1 MRNSFA
7 DTFYE
12 LGKEDPKL
20 VVVVADISPAGSI
33 AKFRDEFPERFVNT
47 GCAEQI
53 MIGLCAGMALRGL
66 RPFAYT
72 IATFALYRA
81 FEMVRDD
88 IGYQELPITVVGIGG
103 GVTYCTLGGTH
114 HAMEDVAIASAI
126 PNMTVIAPCD
136 PEETRLVTKW
146 CAQQNNGPVYLRLGK
161 AGEPVLTSN
170 AVDPFEIGKI
180 RYLQK
185 GTETCIISY
194 GPTVFTAIN
203 LAVKLEEEK
212 GESVSVV
219 SCHTIKPLD
228 AEGISRALKGH
239 KRIIVM
245 EEHVPHGGLGSRVKE
260 IASDSGVNCEL
271 KTFSLKEKF
280 IHHYGTHD
288 ELLTA
293 HSFDLN
299 TFYSCL

>member
-1 MRNSFA
+1 VRNSFA

-33 AKFRDEFPERFVNT
+33 AKFRDEFPERFINT

-72 IATFALYRA
+72 IATFALYRP

-146 CAQQNNGPVYLRLGK
+146 CAQQNIGPVYLRLGK

-170 AVDPFEIGKI
+170 AVDPFEVGKI
-180 RYLQK
+180 RYLKK

-194 GPTVFTAIN
+194 GPTVLTAIN
-203 LAVKLEEEK
+203 LAAKLEEEK

-228 AEGISRALKGH
+228 AEGISRALKEH
-239 KRIIVM
+239 KRVIVM

-288 ELLTA
+288 DLLTA

-299 TFYSCL
+299 TFYSRL